1 MLLNPGSIS
10 EDGFCLFAAVM
21 ENQKYV
27 LPINTLYAA
36 GNEFKMQ
43 NYIASLVFLIPNF
56 YGYNLPSE
64 DVIIN
69 EAYFLSKGIIRG
81 QLQTINFPFTQ
92 DFDVYKLV
100 KTDIGN
106 AEVKKIS
113 INLSSQMINAQLAYD
128 TNL

>member
-1 MLLNPGSIS
+1 MPPGTNLKCKII
-10 EDGFCLFAAVM
+10 L
-21 ENQKYV
+21 
-27 LPINTLYAA
+27 
-36 GNEFKMQ
+36 
-43 NYIASLVFLIPNF
+43 LIPNF